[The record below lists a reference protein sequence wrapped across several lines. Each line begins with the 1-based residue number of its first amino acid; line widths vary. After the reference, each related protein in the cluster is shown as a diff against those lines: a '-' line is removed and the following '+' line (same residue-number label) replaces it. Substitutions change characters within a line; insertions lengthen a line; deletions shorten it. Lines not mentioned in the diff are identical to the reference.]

1 MIIINI
7 NIHIEWKFLTQSWI
21 NYLIKSLLLQIMVKS
36 FYGILTALAIDP
48 EIGLLFVKQLKQMIW
63 RWPNP
68 PKSNILQEKDYY
80 SVLNTEI
87 TFCIISQ
94 IRGGRGSQFV
104 SSTSS
109 ILICWI
115 TSCILFLDHQNHQ
128 RLVWNCPPMSNAYCV
143 VTHMVSVA
151 VNISLIFLHL
161 PNSFSPPFQTFQ

>member
-1 MIIINI
+1 MNTLHPAPLFLLCYGHQNSKMIHF
-7 NIHIEWKFLTQSWI
+7 IHIEWKFLTQSWI

-94 IRGGRGSQFV
+94 IREGAGAHTLYHQPHQFWYAE
-104 SSTSS
+104 
-109 ILICWI
+109 L
-115 TSCILFLDHQNHQ
+115 H
-128 RLVWNCPPMSNAYCV
+128 P
-143 VTHMVSVA
+143 
-151 VNISLIFLHL
+151 IS
-161 PNSFSPPFQTFQ
+161 